1 MKNVHVVNQ
10 QAGTYVHDF
19 DMGLQEFETWIKY
32 MNYKLFFLFTHSY
45 EYYRQREL
53 YFKKAGGHLS

>member
-1 MKNVHVVNQ
+1 
-10 QAGTYVHDF
+10 
-19 DMGLQEFETWIKY
+19 
-32 MNYKLFFLFTHSY
+32 MNYKLFLEHTHSY